1 MFRRSDSQSTFGSLD
16 VLLSPKKRAYL
27 EAKHWSGAFRRKA
40 LPVLLRNEPVF
51 APLFCADNGRPN
63 KPVAQVLGV
72 LLFKEM
78 FDFTDEQAIEQYMFN
93 TVWQYALAVEPD
105 DADVC
110 QKTLHNFRT
119 AMSEAEARGELTYSV
134 LFDEVVRAI
143 VEDLGLKIGRQRLDS
158 THIRS
163 NMAVLSRLQLFTHT
177 ITAFLEKL
185 RKQHERLFAAIPATL
200 TARYVDRA
208 GYFADAPSSQGRRRL
223 EQCAA
228 DLWRLVDRFRG
239 HRSVSGMASY
249 LRCARLL
256 KDQCVIEDTLPT
268 DPDGDD
274 PDGVPVHVKDPK
286 TERIEPTSLQGSDDD
301 ATYGH
306 KGKGFQT
313 QVAETCDTQNATQV
327 VTHVA
332 VEGAHVSDQHAVI
345 PVIEALDAKGCKPE
359 EVLADTNYGRGQN
372 IVDAAERDVELI
384 TPACGTAPQRTEGE
398 VTRDDFEF
406 SADGQ
411 QLEHCPEGHAPI
423 EQGPSGPNDTRR
435 TARMNTA
442 HCASCPLLQ
451 ACPTR
456 FNVRAETMT
465 ITWSPAEGATAAR
478 RRAEQTPAFKTRYRM
493 RSGIEA
499 TNSEYKGPYGGG
511 RLRVRGHPAVA
522 RTIKLKF
529 MALNIRRW
537 MRAAREAVREAA

>member
-16 VLLSPKKRAYL
+16 VRLSPKKRAYL

-40 LPVLLRNEPVF
+40 LPVLLDNESAF

-78 FDFTDEQAIEQYMFN
+78 FDFTDDQAIHAYMFD
-93 TVWQYALAVEPD
+93 TSWQYALGVEPD

-143 VEDLGLKIGRQRLDS
+143 IEDLGLKIGRQRLDS

-185 RKQHERLFAAIPATL
+185 RKQHEELFAAIPETL

-223 EQCAA
+223 APCAA

-239 HRSVSGMASY
+239 HAKVSGMASY
-249 LRCARLL
+249 GRCARLL
-256 KDQCVIEDTLPT
+256 NDQCIVEDTPPT
-268 DPDGDD
+268 DPDGDG
-274 PDGVPVHVKDPK
+274 PDGVPVRVKVPQVD
-286 TERIEPTSLQGSDDD
+286 RIEPTSLQGSDDD

-306 KGKGFQT
+306 K
-313 QVAETCDTQNATQV
+313 
-327 VTHVA
+327 
-332 VEGAHVSDQHAVI
+332 
-345 PVIEALDAKGCKPE
+345 
-359 EVLADTNYGRGQN
+359 
-372 IVDAAERDVELI
+372 
-384 TPACGTAPQRTEGE
+384 
-398 VTRDDFEF
+398 
-406 SADGQ
+406 SAWAIRSR
-411 QLEHCPEGHAPI
+411 CRRRV
-423 EQGPSGPNDTRR
+423 TRR
-435 TARMNTA
+435 T
-442 HCASCPLLQ
+442 Q
-451 ACPTR
+451 
-456 FNVRAETMT
+456 
-465 ITWSPAEGATAAR
+465 R
-478 RRAEQTPAFKTRYRM
+478 R
-493 RSGIEA
+493 
-499 TNSEYKGPYGGG
+499 
-511 RLRVRGHPAVA
+511 
-522 RTIKLKF
+522 
-529 MALNIRRW
+529 
-537 MRAAREAVREAA
+537 

>member
-1 MFRRSDSQSTFGSLD
+1 MFRRSDSQTTFGSLD
-16 VLLSPKKRAYL
+16 VLLSPAKRAYL
-27 EAKHWSGAFRRKA
+27 DTQHWAGAFRRKA
-40 LPVLLRNEPVF
+40 LAVLLGCEALF
-51 APLFCADNGRPN
+51 ASLFCADNGRPN
-63 KPVAQVLGV
+63 KPVAQVVGV
-72 LLFKEM
+72 LLLKEM
-78 FDFTDEQAIEQYMFN
+78 FDFTDEQAIHAYMFD
-93 TVWQYALAVEPD
+93 TSWQYALGVEPD
-105 DADVC
+105 DAHVC

-119 AMSEAEARGELTYSV
+119 AMSKAEARGELTYSV

-143 VEDLGLKIGRQRLDS
+143 IEDLGLKIGRQRLDS

-163 NMAVLSRLQLFTHT
+163 NMARLSRLQLFTHT

-185 RKQHERLFAAIPATL
+185 RKQHPELFAAIPETL

-228 DLWRLVDRFRG
+228 DLWRLTDRFRG
-239 HRSVSGMASY
+239 YAKVSGMASY

-256 KDQCVIEDTLPT
+256 KDQCVVEDTTPT
-268 DPDGDD
+268 DPDGDG

-306 KGKGFQT
+306 KGKGFQV
-313 QVAETCDTQNATQV
+313 QVAETCDAENATQV

-332 VEGAHVSDQHAVI
+332 VEGAHVSDQHAVV
-345 PVIEALDAKGCKPE
+345 PVIEALNAKGCKPE

-372 IVDAAERDVELI
+372 IVDAAERKVELV
-384 TPACGTAPQRTEGE
+384 TPACGAAPQRTEGD
-398 VTRDDFEF
+398 VTRDDFVF

-411 QLEHCPEGHAPI
+411 QLEPCPEGHAPI

-435 TARMNTA
+435 TARMDTA
-442 HCASCPLLQ
+442 HCASCPRLA
-451 ACPTR
+451 ACPAR
-456 FNVRAETMT
+456 FNERAETMT
-465 ITWSPAEGATAAR
+465 FTWSPAEGATAAR
-478 RRAEQTPAFKTRYRM
+478 RRTEQTPAFKTRYRM

-499 TNSEYKGPYGGG
+499 THSEYKGPYGGG
-511 RLRVRGHPAVA
+511 RLRVRGHPAVE
-522 RTIKLKF
+522 RTVKLKF

-537 MRAAREAVREAA
+537 MRAAREATRQAA